1 MRSSK
6 FSYVPL
12 FVILIFILLMY
23 SIQTVRQSLFFSS
36 RNRVSIAVL
45 APHVFVASY
54 DKRTAITNVIYFN
67 ADAQVTV
74 PGGYGWY
81 NLSSLP
87 LLGKIEHKEF
97 AIARHA
103 FEELVGAPVDA
114 VVIPVGSDIVDES
127 TEPFI
132 EWFFA
137 KRRSFLAPLSSQYK
151 LSDHNIID
159 WYFFRTIL
167 ATRKDKLVF
176 VDGSAGLVQ
185 TKKNGLRYSAEKLDL
200 TVKGFLYWTYPSVG
214 GSVNIFVSQ
223 EQYSAGTRIGR
234 IVEGTGMKVL
244 DVQTVQK
251 APDTCMLIGASQ
263 HRNAL
268 YSLANYFGCSIKLD
282 ESYPY
287 SRGVIH
293 FYIDKKIGTIYK

>member
-1 MRSSK
+1 
-6 FSYVPL
+6 
-12 FVILIFILLMY
+12 VILVFILFLY

-45 APHVFVASY
+45 APHAFVMSY
-54 DKRTAITNVIYFN
+54 DKKTAITNVIYFN
-67 ADAQVTV
+67 SNAQVTV

-81 NLSSLP
+81 NLNSLP

-97 AIARHA
+97 AITRHA

-114 VVIPVGSDIVDES
+114 VVIPVGSDIVDKS
-127 TEPFI
+127 SEPFI

-137 KRRSFLAPLSSQYK
+137 KRRSFLTPLSSQYK
-151 LSDHNIID
+151 LSEHTIVD

-176 VDGSAGLVQ
+176 VDGSTGLVQ
-185 TKKNGLRYSAEKLDL
+185 TKKNGMRYSAEKLDL
-200 TVKGFLYWTYPSVG
+200 TVKGFLYWTYPSIG

-234 IVEGTGMKVL
+234 IVEGAGMKVL
-244 DVQTVQK
+244 DVQTVQQV
-251 APDTCMLIGASQ
+251 PSTCMLIGARQ
-263 HRNAL
+263 HRDTL
-268 YSLANYFGCSIKLD
+268 HSLANYFGCIIKLN
-282 ESYPY
+282 ESDPY
-287 SRGVIH
+287 SRGVIN
-293 FYIDKKIGTIYK
+293 FYIDTKIGTIYK